1 MVGEN
6 DACSLCVQTWLS
18 FGCKKQGFP
27 RRVISDGVGHHG
39 MQPGFSIVF
48 IAYLL
53 KRDILADANLSKI
66 SEISLIR
73 R

>member
-6 DACSLCVQTWLS
+6 TAYSLCVHTWLS
-18 FGCKKQGFP
+18 FGCKNESIS

-39 MQPGFSIVF
+39 MQPGFTIVF

-53 KRDILADANLSKI
+53 KRDAECIY
-66 SEISLIR
+66 
-73 R
+73 